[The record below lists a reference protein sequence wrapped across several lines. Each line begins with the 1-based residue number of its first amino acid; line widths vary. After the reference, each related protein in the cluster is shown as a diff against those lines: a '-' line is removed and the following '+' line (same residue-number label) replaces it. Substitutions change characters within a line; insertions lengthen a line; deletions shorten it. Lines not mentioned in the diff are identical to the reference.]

1 MITALHIGDKSPSV
15 GCVDVRLDVGHTHKG
30 RREEL
35 CPFSSARTKLCAR
48 TSPVRGHRRSLI
60 RTVLG
65 ITYHRLI
72 QTKNLGFVLRKVYLY
87 LLSDII
93 KDAYHFCTAEQAI
106 GAIIATWVSIM
117 AQNHLWVFQAPGI
130 TGGPSDT
137 LSLPLAR
144 PSAQLWD
151 VLAAATAAPWRR
163 ISAGAV
169 IGTNIPETH
178 YIPTSF
184 LWPPGEHK
192 AAGRPY

>member
-1 MITALHIGDKSPSV
+1 MWDTRIRAGERNCALLAVPGQN
-15 GCVDVRLDVGHTHKG
+15 
-30 RREEL
+30 
-35 CPFSSARTKLCAR
+35 CAR

-65 ITYHRLI
+65 ITYHHLI
-72 QTKNLGFVLRKVYLY
+72 QTKNLGFVLRKVYL
-87 LLSDII
+87 LSGII

-178 YIPTSF
+178 YTPTSF